1 MTFPQKIH
9 TDVPAPQTAGGLRG
23 ACVGEDGVVRTA
35 SRGAAGAKAEDAQ
48 SVWGLIAEAG
58 KMVSAL
64 SVICHPI
71 NPRSE
76 KSGGCGWGCTV
87 CPLSVTRGG
96 LVGKAQAIPWITHI
110 SAIHTF
116 HPGILFLRE
125 NRKQGNKLPARRR
138 SPGHYFIRV
147 KTTNNVTI

>member
-1 MTFPQKIH
+1 MYPRPKLL
-9 TDVPAPQTAGGLRG
+9 VGLGVRVRGWGGG
-23 ACVGEDGVVRTA
+23 GEDCFSGGCRSK
-35 SRGAAGAKAEDAQ
+35 SRGCPERLRSYCGGRKDRF
-48 SVWGLIAEAG
+48 SS
-58 KMVSAL
+58 KCHL
-64 SVICHPI
+64 SPI

-138 SPGHYFIRV
+138 SPDHYFIRV